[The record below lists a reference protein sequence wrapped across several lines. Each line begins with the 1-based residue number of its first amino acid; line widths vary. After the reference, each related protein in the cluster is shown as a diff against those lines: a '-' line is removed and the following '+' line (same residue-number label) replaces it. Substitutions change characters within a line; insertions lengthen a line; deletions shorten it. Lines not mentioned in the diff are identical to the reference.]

1 MEIPPKLSCHPLDF
15 LKNIPKGQFIRL
27 RHICSQK
34 SDFLLNSKIT
44 YKKFKERGFHEK
56 ELKKP
61 IKQVAKMDRKELL
74 RDRTRENKRPQA
86 ILVSTWYPK
95 LNAILSILENNFN
108 L

>member
-1 MEIPPKLSCHPLDF
+1 M
-15 LKNIPKGQFIRL
+15 
-27 RHICSQK
+27 
-34 SDFLLNSKIT
+34 NSKIT
-44 YKKFKERGFHEK
+44 YKKFKERGFCEK

-86 ILVSTWYPK
+86 ILVSAWHPK
-95 LNAILSILENNFN
+95 LNAILSILVNNFN